1 MQEEYDIKAIM
12 EEIEQE
18 LIVKMKR
25 TLWSH
30 KEDEKAKGFDWPQ
43 WQALKIKQFEEY
55 KNANKEMFNEKTK
68 GLNRYI
74 YKHIKDQF
82 KEGASRTN
90 KEAIKAGFIKKEDSQ
105 LGGSF
110 FGLNHSKLDAL
121 IKSTKEDMKDVKY
134 ATLRMANDQYRQIIY
149 KAQVYANT
157 GAGTVKQAID
167 MATKD
172 FLARGFNCIEYKD
185 GSRHNIAD
193 YCDMAI
199 RTANKRANLMGE
211 GEMRKKLGNPLVYIS
226 KHGGACDKCTQW
238 EGRVYIDDIWSGGK
252 ENDGEYPLLSTA
264 VAGGLFHPRCHHG
277 ASTYY
282 EDINEEPKEVTKA
295 KHSHDKEDKYT
306 QYLQQRQKQYQRL
319 AAGSLLPENVLNY
332 QNKAN
337 ELQNQIESSKIELSD
352 EEQYAVNQYISAES
366 YILKETLREELELTE
381 QQKTLINNLDKALDK
396 FPKYEGNVTRSIM
409 LDKDT
414 LKNFLENHKA
424 GNNVIYKA
432 YTSTTVGNRY
442 NDDSNVEL
450 HIKSKNGKDIRKF
463 NKEEQ
468 EILFKRNTKFR
479 VINSKIINN
488 IYHIFMEEI

>member
-1 MQEEYDIKAIM
+1 MQEEYDIKTIM
-12 EEIEQE
+12 EEIEQD
-18 LIVKMKR
+18 LIVRMKR

-110 FGLNHSKLDAL
+110 FGLNHRKLDAL

-211 GEMRKKLGNPLVYIS
+211 GEMMKKLGIKTCYVS
-226 KHGGACDKCTQW
+226 KHGGACDKCTPW
-238 EGRVYIDDIWSGGK
+238 EGRVYINDVWADGK
-252 ENDGEYPLLSTA
+252 AKDGPYPLLSTA
-264 VAGGLFHPRCHHG
+264 IAGGLFHPRCR
-277 ASTYY
+277 AQIYY
-282 EDINEEPKEVTKA
+282 
-295 KHSHDKEDKYT
+295 
-306 QYLQQRQKQYQRL
+306 
-319 AAGSLLPENVLNY
+319 LL
-332 QNKAN
+332 
-337 ELQNQIESSKIELSD
+337 
-352 EEQYAVNQYISAES
+352 
-366 YILKETLREELELTE
+366 
-381 QQKTLINNLDKALDK
+381 
-396 FPKYEGNVTRSIM
+396 
-409 LDKDT
+409 
-414 LKNFLENHKA
+414 
-424 GNNVIYKA
+424 
-432 YTSTTVGNRY
+432 
-442 NDDSNVEL
+442 
-450 HIKSKNGKDIRKF
+450 
-463 NKEEQ
+463 
-468 EILFKRNTKFR
+468 
-479 VINSKIINN
+479 
-488 IYHIFMEEI
+488 